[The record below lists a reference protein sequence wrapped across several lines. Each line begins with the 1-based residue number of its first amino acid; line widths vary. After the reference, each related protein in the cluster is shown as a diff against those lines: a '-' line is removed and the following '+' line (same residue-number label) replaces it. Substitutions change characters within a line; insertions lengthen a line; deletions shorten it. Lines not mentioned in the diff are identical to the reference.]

1 MKSILVTTDF
11 SENSRNAANFAI
23 KLAQRFQSKINF
35 LHVFSVPM
43 VNPELPELV
52 DFNNYQEINDE
63 HLTKWISDLDL
74 KKVEYDVFCKPNYS
88 LLSEIE
94 ELAEQENYDLI
105 VIGFTGSG
113 YYEGMFVGSNTQSM
127 LTDSK
132 VPVLA
137 IPMNFTFKEDLKI
150 AFAYDGKKIG
160 NSRSLET
167 FKSLYKELSTELI
180 AFHVSKNT
188 DSVLIYNELKKY
200 LSFDEFMLEIEENDD
215 IQEGILEYI
224 TNNSIDIL
232 GIIPRKHSFFER
244 LFHESYTKEFAKY
257 SPIPFMTLP
266 E

>member
-1 MKSILVTTDF
+1 MKSILVPTDF
-11 SENSRNAANFAI
+11 SENSRNAANLAI
-23 KLAQRFQSKINF
+23 QLAHKFQSKIKF
-35 LHVFSVPM
+35 LHVFSLPM

-52 DFNNYQEINDE
+52 DFNNYQEINEE

-74 KKVEYDVFCKPNYS
+74 KNVEYDVFCKANYS

-94 ELAEQENYDLI
+94 ELAEQEKFDLI
-105 VIGFTGSG
+105 VIGLTGSG
-113 YYEGMFVGSNTQSM
+113 YYEGMFVGSNTQTM

-167 FKSLYKELSTELI
+167 FKSLYKELSSELM

-200 LSFDEFMLEIEENDD
+200 LPFDEFMLEIEENED

-244 LFHESYTKEFAKY
+244 LFHESYTKELAEF
-257 SPIPFMTLP
+257 SLIPILTIP